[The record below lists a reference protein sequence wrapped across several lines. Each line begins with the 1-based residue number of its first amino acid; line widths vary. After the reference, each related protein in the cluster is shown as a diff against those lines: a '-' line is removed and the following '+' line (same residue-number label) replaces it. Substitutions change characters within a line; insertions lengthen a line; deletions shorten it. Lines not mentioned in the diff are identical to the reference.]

1 MSEQRLI
8 DANTLPVHRCTL
20 IGDDGFEYETEII
33 YKFDI
38 EDAPTINVEPRIIHK
53 PTTSEFKRIAIQ
65 LGYEPV
71 VHGHKA
77 IHNRP
82 YAAQYI
88 YVGDDGYGNLVK
100 RTDYSGT
107 KIEITPAVLSNPIE
121 YCSECGKRMD
131 GIWQNYCDNCGAK
144 MNGCG

>member
-20 IGDDGFEYETEII
+20 IGSDGFEYETEII

-38 EDAPTINVEPRIIHK
+38 DDAPTINVEPRIIHK

-71 VHGHKA
+71 VHGHWILHKPRRL
-77 IHNRP
+77 NRNAT
-82 YAAQYI
+82 YKCSVCKKLRSSY
-88 YVGDDGYGNLVK
+88 YNDVGNW
-100 RTDYSGT
+100 
-107 KIEITPAVLSNPIE
+107 E
-121 YCSECGKRMD
+121 YCP
-131 GIWQNYCDNCGAK
+131 CGAK
-144 MNGCG
+144 MKGTD

>member
-1 MSEQRLI
+1 MSDLI
-8 DANTLPVHRCTL
+8 SREIIMGEIRGWQEDIHDNEYDANRYNFVFDR
-20 IGDDGFEYETEII
+20 IYEII
-33 YKFDI
+33 DEI
-38 EDAPTINVEPRIIHK
+38 STVDAVE
-53 PTTSEFKRIAIQ
+53 
-65 LGYEPV
+65 V
-71 VHGHKA
+71 VHGHK
-77 IHNRP
+77 IIRNRP

-107 KIEITPAVLSNPIE
+107 AIEITPAILSNPIE

-144 MNGCG
+144 MDEKEYEKNEFD

>member
-1 MSEQRLI
+1 MVELVDVNEAREQMLKLLEHHLVMKNYAADNATQDCIEVLNELPII
-8 DANTLPVHRCTL
+8 DA
-20 IGDDGFEYETEII
+20 
-33 YKFDI
+33 
-38 EDAPTINVEPRIIHK
+38 
-53 PTTSEFKRIAIQ
+53 Q
-65 LGYEPV
+65 PV
-71 VHGHKA
+71 VHGHKV

-100 RTDYSGT
+100 RTDYSGAR
-107 KIEITPAVLSNPIE
+107 IEITPAILSNPIE

-144 MNGCG
+144 MDEKVNE